1 MRDVLP
7 ELSLDVLIEHQPLWE
22 RMHYFLAKDEIP
34 QALLFVGPSCANPL
48 MFARQLITHVLCH
61 AVSKPC
67 GHCKSCLMM
76 IKQSHP
82 DCMLISPEK
91 RGGLIKIEQI
101 RDLQLTAYQSP
112 QCGER
117 RFVVI
122 DEAHQ
127 LNLASANALLK
138 ILEEPPSHLHFILCA
153 ENANALPITVR
164 SRCQVFVFSL
174 DEPADL
180 YHYLKQAS
188 HDVADSPR
196 GLIFAEHEAMIRGF
210 HDFLSGKFNCCQLAS
225 MWSKHALD
233 DLLWFLY
240 LLTSTSLV
248 DSLKFNGTLDPVS
261 WAHQINR
268 LAALMKKR
276 AANVSLNETLALEA
290 ILLGYIT

>member
-7 ELSLDVLIEHQPLWE
+7 ELSLDALMEHQPMWE
-22 RMHYFLAKDEIP
+22 RMRYFLAQDELP
-34 QALLFVGPSCANPL
+34 QALLFVGPSSANAL
-48 MFARQLITHVLCH
+48 MFARQLMTRVLCH
-61 AVSKPC
+61 GVPKPC
-67 GHCKSCLMM
+67 GQCKSCVMM
-76 IKQSHP
+76 MKQSHP
-82 DCMLISPEK
+82 DCLFISPEK

-101 RDLQLTAYQSP
+101 RDLQSTVYQSP

-138 ILEEPPSHLHFILCA
+138 ILEEPPSHLHFILSA
-153 ENANALPITVR
+153 EHANALPITVR
-164 SRCQVFVFSL
+164 SRCQTFVFSMQ
-174 DEPADL
+174 EPTDL
-180 YHYLKQAS
+180 YHSLKQAS
-188 HDVADSPR
+188 HDALDSPR
-196 GLIFAEHEAMIRGF
+196 GLIFAEHETMIRSF
-210 HDFLSGKFNCCQLAS
+210 NDFLSGQLNCCQLAS

-248 DSLKFNGTLDPVS
+248 DSLKSNSTLDPVT
-261 WAHQINR
+261 WVHQIDR
-268 LAALMKKR
+268 LATLMRKR
-276 AANVSLNETLALEA
+276 IANVSLNETLALEA